1 MRQLLPA
8 ILLAALTLPA
18 VAAAQPAQ
26 PTRPAPAQPAQ
37 PAAPPPATP
46 EASDER
52 CLLAMLALSNAS
64 DQNAAQM
71 GQTGVL
77 FFAGRLKGRDPN
89 FDFTKLKAV
98 ATTMSA
104 QTAQSDLQQRCGPM
118 VSTSLQQLQA
128 ALAPPASATPPAK
141 PGTPPP
147 KK

>member
-18 VAAAQPAQ
+18 VAAAQPAAQ
-26 PTRPAPAQPAQ
+26 PAPAA

-64 DQNAAQM
+64 DQSASQM

-89 FDFTKLKAV
+89 FDFKKLKPV
-98 ATTMSA
+98 ATTMNA
-104 QTAQSDLQQRCGPM
+104 QTAQADLQQRCGPM

-128 ALAPPASATPPAK
+128 ALAPPASQATPPAAK
-141 PGTPPP
+141 PSTPPP